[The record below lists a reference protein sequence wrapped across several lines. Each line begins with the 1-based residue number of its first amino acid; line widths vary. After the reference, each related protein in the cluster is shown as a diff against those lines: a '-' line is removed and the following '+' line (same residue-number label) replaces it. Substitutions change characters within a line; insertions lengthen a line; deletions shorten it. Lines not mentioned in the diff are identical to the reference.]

1 MRVTKEYLKQVIKE
15 SIEEVAGGS
24 KFEIVGLQRGSD
36 LRVVVVKIKG
46 KDVEIAFH
54 KDGGCPLVSH
64 PVFFDL
70 DAEQRV
76 EVMNMARKAAGVRG
90 GFEDYSEDE
99 IKKMMSGGKVSSFKD
114 ELEEAKESESGS
126 DSSKP
131 SSYAA
136 TIDKKYT
143 AHFYRDGKVAFE
155 GPDGK
160 VDATTVTRLKNTNKF
175 RDAKERAKKAGYG
188 G

>member
-15 SIEEVAGGS
+15 SIEEAIQEEEQNNEAVQNEA
-24 KFEIVGLQRGSD
+24 ED
-36 LRVVVVKIKG
+36 KG
-46 KDVEIAFH
+46 
-54 KDGGCPLVSH
+54 
-64 PVFFDL
+64 
-70 DAEQRV
+70 
-76 EVMNMARKAAGVRG
+76 
-90 GFEDYSEDE
+90 
-99 IKKMMSGGKVSSFKD
+99 
-114 ELEEAKESESGS
+114 
-126 DSSKP
+126 P